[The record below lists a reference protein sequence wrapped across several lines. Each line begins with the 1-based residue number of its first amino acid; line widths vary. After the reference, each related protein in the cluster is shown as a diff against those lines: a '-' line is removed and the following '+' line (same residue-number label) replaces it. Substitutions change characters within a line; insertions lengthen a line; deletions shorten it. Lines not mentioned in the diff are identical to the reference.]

1 MFPAS
6 DFTAL
11 GLSNDDVTNLKA
23 VAVTE
28 STHVIQLSAA
38 ISAAG
43 GTPVQPC
50 TYNFGFTNAQN
61 MVATARVLEAVGIS
75 A

>member
-1 MFPAS
+1 MFPVS

-11 GLSNDDVTNLKA
+11 GLTMDDVNNLKI
-23 VAVTE
+23 VAATE
-28 STHVIQLSAA
+28 STHVTQLSMA
-38 ISAAG
+38 ITAAG

-50 TYNFGFTNAQN
+50 TYNFGFTDAAT